1 MGLAKLGFSGVVL
14 RWANGLRFPY
24 LFLLTAALFVA
35 NVFIPDVVPFADEL
49 IMGLVAMLLANIK
62 RREPAEDPAGQSA
75 DTAATTSGKAREKT

>member
-1 MGLAKLGFSGVVL
+1 MGLAKLGFSGMVL

-35 NVFIPDVVPFADEL
+35 NLFMPDVVPFADEL

-62 RREPAEDPAGQSA
+62 RREPAQDPAEQSQESS
-75 DTAATTSGKAREKT
+75 ATTPGKAPEEP